1 MPQASV
7 PIRVPFPDV
16 DSTGRIH
23 FTAMLR
29 YMEIAEHEL
38 MRSIGFPYATPLSD
52 TTLPRVHIECDFR
65 KAVHYDDVL
74 IVEARVHH
82 VGRSSWTVA
91 FTIRST
97 EEATRTDD
105 QHDTQRVGEIVAE
118 GKITIVAMDPT
129 TERAKPVPDNLRR
142 ALTNHDI

>member
-7 PIRVPFPDV
+7 RVRVPFPDV

-38 MRSIGFPYATPLSD
+38 MRSIGFPYAIPLPD
-52 TTLPRVHIECDFR
+52 TALPRVHIECDFR
-65 KAVHYDDVL
+65 QAVHYDDML
-74 IVEARVHH
+74 MVEARVHH

-97 EEATRTDD
+97 EEVAKTEE
-105 QHDTQRVGEIVAE
+105 QHDAQTAGEIVAE
-118 GKITIVAMDPT
+118 GKMTIVAMNPT
-129 TERAKPVPDNLRR
+129 TERAKPLPDDLRR
-142 ALTNHDI
+142 ALTDLDP

>member
-7 PIRVPFPDV
+7 RIRVPFPDV

-38 MRSIGFPYATPLSD
+38 MRSIGFPYANPLSD
-52 TTLPRVHIECDFR
+52 TALPRVHVECDFR
-65 KAVHYDDVL
+65 KAVRYDDVL
-74 IVEARVHH
+74 MVEARVHH

-91 FTIRST
+91 FTTRSIEEVART
-97 EEATRTDD
+97 EEQDSAQT
-105 QHDTQRVGEIVAE
+105 VGEIVAE
-118 GKITIVAMDPT
+118 GKMTIVAMDST
-129 TERAKPVPDNLRR
+129 TERAKPLPDDLRR
-142 ALTNHDI
+142 TLAGIDT